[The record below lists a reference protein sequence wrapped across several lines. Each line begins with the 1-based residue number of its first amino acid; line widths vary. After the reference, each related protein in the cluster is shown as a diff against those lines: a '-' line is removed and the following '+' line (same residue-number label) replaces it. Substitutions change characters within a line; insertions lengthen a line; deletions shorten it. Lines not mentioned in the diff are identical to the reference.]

1 MTGVTI
7 PTLGA
12 IALQLILG
20 LAVFQANPK
29 RRLNQCF
36 LLLSLVI
43 VGWLASVHFALT
55 ATNAAVAAFSIRQAS
70 VGGALALCI
79 FHLLRLSVRDRDL
92 TWRNI
97 LGRSR
102 AWLIATA
109 GIVVLCQ
116 TSFFLK
122 TATATTLHP
131 LGSGVPTPLYGDGV
145 FIYAAFF
152 VATIIALIIS
162 TWRDLRNTSG
172 GEHAELAFI
181 LIGGLLALT
190 FPLLLSFIL
199 GFFIEPSRLLWFAPF
214 RVIFFSLV
222 VAYGIATRKIM
233 EVGLFFRRAISF
245 LLLTIYLLALY
256 GVVLWLV
263 FAVFEPQ
270 LPKEAK
276 SIAHVV
282 AAIVVAF
289 AMAPARG
296 VSQSLADK
304 LFLGSKRL
312 DFRATMNEAA
322 AILKSVTTLQDLL
335 DRFARTIAGAVATD
349 SVFILLPDHNTF
361 AQHYPLPTAE
371 LVAPELALSRDDAI
385 IRYLETYQDT
395 LVLDELHRMR
405 QTPELEAVEKQM
417 GSLQIAVAIGIF
429 AREHLA
435 GVMLLGPRLSGRI
448 YGSVEQNALRVL
460 CGQLAIAI
468 DNAQLFTEVQNAKI
482 YNEILLQNLT
492 TGVIAADADGRI
504 TVFNNEA
511 EQITGSQARDLLD
524 HSIEELPAPIREL
537 VQETLQSKERPANR
551 ELILDSSE
559 GGVVLRASS
568 SVFHGQQGEML
579 GVLVVLTDITALK
592 RLELQIRR
600 SDRLASL
607 GTLSAGM
614 AHEIKNPLVSI
625 KTFAQL
631 LPERYQDSDF
641 RETFSNLIGHEI
653 DRIDSLVN
661 QLLRFARP
669 AKPLLKPMHV
679 HTVLEKSLQL
689 VGHRLYEREIK
700 LTRSWQADVDTIR
713 ADADQ
718 LEQVFLNFFL
728 NAMDAMKRGGE
739 MVVSTEIC
747 PAEEWVTA
755 VAGGNGDL
763 HEILRIT
770 IRDNGEGI
778 RSEDMPHVFD
788 PFFTT
793 KDHGTGLGLSVV
805 HGIIEEH
812 AGQIEVESEISK
824 GTAFHILLPLVRF
837 KQETAAA

>member
-1 MTGVTI
+1 MSSATV

-20 LAVFQANPK
+20 LAVFHANPK

-43 VGWLASVHFALT
+43 VGWLASLHFALT
-55 ATNAAVAAFSIRQAS
+55 ATNAAVAEFSIRQAS
-70 VGGALALCI
+70 VAGALALCM
-79 FHLLRLSVRDRDL
+79 FNLLRLSVRDRDL
-92 TWRNI
+92 SWRNI

-102 AWLIATA
+102 VWLVAAA

-116 TSFFLK
+116 TSYFLK
-122 TATATTLHP
+122 AVAIP
-131 LGSGVPTPLYGDGV
+131 ASMGSGGPIPLYGAGII
-145 FIYAAFF
+145 FYTACF
-152 VATIIALIIS
+152 VAAIIALIIS
-162 TWRDLRNTSG
+162 TWRNLRSTSG
-172 GEHAELAFI
+172 AEHAELAFI
-181 LIGGLLALT
+181 LIGGLSALT
-190 FPLLLSFIL
+190 FGALLTFIL
-199 GFFIEPSRLLWFAPF
+199 SFFIELTRLLWFAPF
-214 RVIFFSLV
+214 RVFFFSLV

-233 EVGLFFRRAISF
+233 EVGVFFRRVLSYT
-245 LLLTIYLLALY
+245 LLTAYLLALY
-256 GVVLWLV
+256 ALVWWLV
-263 FAVFEPQ
+263 LTVFEPQ
-270 LPKEAK
+270 MPNGAK
-276 SIAHVV
+276 TLAHVL

-296 VSQSLADK
+296 VSQGLADK
-304 LFLGSKRL
+304 LFLGTRRL
-312 DFRATMNEAA
+312 DFRSTMSEAA
-322 AILKSVTTLQDLL
+322 SILKSVTTLQDLL
-335 DRFARTIAGAVATD
+335 GRFAKTIAGAVATD
-349 SVFILLPDHNTF
+349 KVFILLPDHNTF
-361 AQHYPLPTAE
+361 SQHYPPSTTERSAPV
-371 LVAPELALSRDDAI
+371 LVLRRDDPVI
-385 IRYLETYQDT
+385 QYLEAHQET

-417 GSLQIAVAIGIF
+417 ASLDFAVAMGIF

-435 GVMLLGPRLSGRI
+435 GVMFLGSRLSGRI
-448 YGSVEQNALRVL
+448 YGSVEQNALQVL

-492 TGVIAADADGRI
+492 TGVIAASAEGDI

-511 EQITGSQARDLLD
+511 EQIIGSKAEDLLNRSIDSLPTSLRDLV
-524 HSIEELPAPIREL
+524 R
-537 VQETLQSKERPANR
+537 ETLKSGERQEGR
-551 ELILDSSE
+551 ELILPSGDHNA
-559 GGVVLRASS
+559 VVRASS
-568 SVFHGQQGEML
+568 SIFHGQQGEML
-579 GVLVVLTDITALK
+579 GALVVLTDITALK

-669 AKPLLKPMHV
+669 AKPVLKPMHV
-679 HTVLEKSLQL
+679 HDVLEKSLQL
-689 VGHRLYEREIK
+689 VGHRLYQKEIK
-700 LTRSWQADVDTIR
+700 LTRSWEADVDTIR

-728 NAMDAMKRGGE
+728 NAMDAMNRGGE
-739 MVVSTEIC
+739 LRVETEIR
-747 PAEEWVTA
+747 AGNEWVSA
-755 VAGGNGDL
+755 ISGSNGDS
-763 HEILRIT
+763 HEVLQVT

-778 RSEDMPHVFD
+778 RGEDIPHVFD

-793 KDHGTGLGLSVV
+793 KDYGTGLGLSVV
-805 HGIIEEH
+805 HGIIQEH
-812 AGQIEVESEISK
+812 GGQIEVESELTK

-837 KQETAAA
+837 AQGVAAA